1 MGLMDWIAEERI
13 KAAMESGEF
22 DDLPGKGKP
31 LRLDENPHEPED
43 WRIAF
48 HILRNS
54 GVQLPWIE
62 TARQIES
69 DLESARQEAASAY
82 CHAGSPAD
90 WQRQAERFRG
100 RIEALNQ
107 RIFQYN
113 LQVPSTRFQRLPID
127 PQRELAAIQEG
138 HSAAPTSS

>member
-13 KAAMESGEF
+13 KAAMESGQF
-22 DDLPGKGKP
+22 DDLPGKGRP

-69 DLESARQEAASAY
+69 ELEGARQEAASAY
-82 CHAGSPAD
+82 RHAGSPGE
-90 WQRQAERFRG
+90 WQRQAQRFLA
-100 RIEALNQ
+100 RIETLNRQ
-107 RIFQYN
+107 IFQYN

-127 PQRELAAIQEG
+127 PQQELAAIQAG
-138 HSAAPTSS
+138 HSAPPTSS